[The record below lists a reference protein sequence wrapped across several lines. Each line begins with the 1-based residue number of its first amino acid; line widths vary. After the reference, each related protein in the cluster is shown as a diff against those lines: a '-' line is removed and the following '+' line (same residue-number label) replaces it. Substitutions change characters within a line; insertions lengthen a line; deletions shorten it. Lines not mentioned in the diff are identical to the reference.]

1 MLFFIITTILLLGV
15 STYLGYRVWYLAGIV
30 GDIQEQSG
38 DYVTALEAANEY
50 MYDRIKKSCDAM
62 QEIDR
67 LGAFEAED
75 EAGTTFDLLKQVIN
89 ELKEEFDNGQSEEK

>member
-15 STYLGYRVWYLAGIV
+15 SIYLGYRVWFLAGTL
-30 GDIQEQSG
+30 GDAQEYIEQ
-38 DYVTALEAANEY
+38 LESTNSFMFE
-50 MYDRIKKSCDAM
+50 RIEKSYNVM
-62 QEIDR
+62 KQIDR

-89 ELKEEFDNGQSEEK
+89 ELKEEFDNGQSEEE

>member
-1 MLFFIITTILLLGV
+1 MLFFIITTILLIGV
-15 STYLGYRVWYLAGIV
+15 STYLGYRVWFLAGAL
-30 GDIQEQSG
+30 GDAQEYIEQ
-38 DYVTALEAANEY
+38 LETTNSFMFERIEKS
-50 MYDRIKKSCDAM
+50 YDVMK
-62 QEIDR
+62 QIDR

>member
-1 MLFFIITTILLLGV
+1 MENNMLFFIITTILLLGV
-15 STYLGYRVWYLAGIV
+15 SIYLGYRVWFLAGALGDAQEYIEQLESTNSFMFERIEKSYIV
-30 GDIQEQSG
+30 MKQ
-38 DYVTALEAANEY
+38 
-50 MYDRIKKSCDAM
+50 
-62 QEIDR
+62 IDR

>member
-30 GDIQEQSG
+30 GDIQEQTD
-38 DYVTALEAANEY
+38 DYVKALEASNEY
-50 MYDRIKKSCDAM
+50 MYDQIKKSYDAM